1 MKMNNSQI
9 MKLASLVMAIAI
21 IGTGCTQTGQE
32 AGLQAAVISTTETD
46 AETETETDTET
57 DTETETVAEYQTFFE
72 EGVVHAIDV
81 TITEDDW
88 ADILANPE
96 DEIYHEAKVTI
107 DGVEADGVGFRT
119 KGNSSL
125 KSVASSESDRFSFK
139 VKLDEYVEDQT
150 LLGLDE
156 FVLNNM
162 FSDASYMRE
171 YLSYKIMGEAG
182 LDVPLSSFVEVSING
197 ELYGLYLMVEAI
209 EDSYLNRA
217 FGENEGNLYKQE
229 VGSSLVYETDQT
241 YKNSEQKNGDDE
253 SKSDLANFIKIL
265 NDMPDG
271 EKGDIESVL
280 NVDSALKYI
289 AANTILEN
297 YDSYSGPLAQN
308 YYLYNESGKF
318 NVIPWD
324 FNMAFGG
331 FQGGAL
337 STIDIDEPVSGPS
350 LDKVPLIQ
358 NLLEV
363 EDYKARYYEIIE
375 DYLAI
380 LEDFEAEV
388 SEIASLIRPSVEA
401 DPTKFTT
408 VEQFDLVTTYQEDGP
423 IEANE
428 EGGFMGMD
436 KGVGEGVGEGVDS
449 DASTSA
455 SENATLPNGEMPNG
469 EMPNGEMPNGER
481 PNGDWTKG
489 MRPEGVPPENGP
501 GNGGMRGGMSLTGSS
516 TSLINIMRARIAN
529 LQEQLGN

>member
-1 MKMNNSQI
+1 MKMKNSHI
-9 MKLASLVMAIAI
+9 IKLASLVMAIAI

-46 AETETETDTET
+46 DTNKDDTDTDTEVMA
-57 DTETETVAEYQTFFE
+57 DYQTFFE

-96 DEIYHEAKVTI
+96 DETYHEAKVTI
-107 DGVEADGVGFRT
+107 DGVVADTVGLRT

-139 VKLDEYVEDQT
+139 IKLDEYVEDQT

-182 LDVPLSSFVEVSING
+182 LAVPLSSFVEVSING
-197 ELYGLYLMVEAI
+197 ERFGLYLMVEAI

-229 VGSSLVYETDQT
+229 QGSTLIYETDEA
-241 YKNSEQKNGDDE
+241 YKSSEQKNGDDE
-253 SKSDLANFIKIL
+253 TKTDLANFIKIL
-265 NDMPDG
+265 NEMPDG
-271 EKGDIESVL
+271 EKGEIESVL

-289 AANTILEN
+289 AANTVLEN
-297 YDSYSGPLAQN
+297 YDSYNGSFAQN
-308 YYLYNESGKF
+308 YYLYNQSGQF

-337 STIDIDEPVSGPS
+337 STIDIDTPISGTS
-350 LDKVPLIQ
+350 LEKVPLIQ

-363 EDYKARYYEIIE
+363 EAYKTRYYEIIE
-375 DYLAI
+375 DYLTI

-388 SEIASLIRPSVEA
+388 SALKSLIRPSVEA
-401 DPTKFTT
+401 DPTKFATI
-408 VEQFDLVTTYQEDGP
+408 EQFDLVTTYQEDGP
-423 IEANE
+423 VEANA

-436 KGVGEGVGEGVDS
+436 KGMGISENSDS

-455 SENATLPNGEMPNG
+455 TENVALPSGERPMPNG
-469 EMPNGEMPNGER
+469 EMPKGEIPKGEI
-481 PNGDWTKG
+481 PSG
-489 MRPEGVPPENGP
+489 MRPEGAPPENGP
-501 GNGGMRGGMSLTGSS
+501 GNGGMRGGMSLEGSS

-529 LQEQLGN
+529 LQEQLAN

>member
-1 MKMNNSQI
+1 MKMKNSHI
-9 MKLASLVMAIAI
+9 IKLASLVMAIAI
-21 IGTGCTQTGQE
+21 IGTGCTQTGQK
-32 AGLQAAVISTTETD
+32 ADLQAAVISTTETGTDNGTDTGAD
-46 AETETETDTET
+46 AETDTEA
-57 DTETETVAEYQTFFE
+57 DYQTFFE

-107 DGVEADGVGFRT
+107 DGVVADTVGLRT

-125 KSVASSESDRFSFK
+125 KSVASSDSDRFSFK
-139 VKLDEYVEDQT
+139 IKLDEYVEDQT

-182 LDVPLSSFVEVSING
+182 LAVPLSSFVEVSING
-197 ELYGLYLMVEAI
+197 ERYGLYLMVEAI

-229 VGSSLVYETDQT
+229 QGSTLIYETDEA
-241 YKNSEQKNGDDE
+241 YKSSEQKNGDDE
-253 SKSDLANFIKIL
+253 SKTDLANFIKIL
-265 NDMPDG
+265 NEMPDG
-271 EKGDIESVL
+271 EKGEIESVL

-289 AANTILEN
+289 AANTVLEN
-297 YDSYSGPLAQN
+297 YDSYNGSFAQN
-308 YYLYNESGKF
+308 YYLYNQSGQF

-337 STIDIDEPVSGPS
+337 STIDIDTPISGTS

-363 EDYKARYYEIIE
+363 EDYKTRYYEFIE
-375 DYLAI
+375 DYLTI
-380 LEDFEAEV
+380 LEDFETEV
-388 SEIASLIRPSVEA
+388 SEIKTLIRPSVEA
-401 DPTKFTT
+401 DPSKFATI
-408 VEQFDLVTTYQEDGP
+408 EQFDLVTTYQEDGP
-423 IEANE
+423 VEANA

-436 KGVGEGVGEGVDS
+436 KDMGISENSDS

-455 SENATLPNGEMPNG
+455 SENVALPSGERPMPNG
-469 EMPNGEMPNGER
+469 EMPNGEIPS
-481 PNGDWTKG
+481 G
-489 MRPEGVPPENGP
+489 MRPEGAPPENGL
-501 GNGGMRGGMSLTGSS
+501 GNGGMRGGMSLEGSS

-529 LQEQLGN
+529 LKEQLAN

>member
-1 MKMNNSQI
+1 MKMKNKHI
-9 MKLASLVMAIAI
+9 VKLASLVMAIAI
-21 IGTGCTQTGQE
+21 IGTGCTQTGQK
-32 AGLQAAVISTTETD
+32 ADLQAAVISTTETD
-46 AETETETDTET
+46 DTEA
-57 DTETETVAEYQTFFE
+57 VADYQTFFE

-107 DGVEADGVGFRT
+107 DGVVADTVGIRT

-125 KSVASSESDRFSFK
+125 KSVASSDSDRFSFK
-139 VKLDEYVEDQT
+139 IKLDEYVEDQT

-182 LDVPLSSFVEVSING
+182 LAVPLSSFVEVSING
-197 ELYGLYLMVEAI
+197 ERYGLYLMVEAI

-229 VGSSLVYETDQT
+229 QGSTLIYETDEA
-241 YKNSEQKNGDDE
+241 YKSSEQKNGDDE
-253 SKSDLANFIKIL
+253 SKTDLANFIKIL
-265 NDMPDG
+265 NEMPDG
-271 EKGDIESVL
+271 EKGEIESVL

-289 AANTILEN
+289 AANTVLEN
-297 YDSYSGPLAQN
+297 YDSYNGSFAQN
-308 YYLYNESGKF
+308 YYLYNQSGQF

-337 STIDIDEPVSGPS
+337 STIDIDTPISGTS

-363 EDYKARYYEIIE
+363 EAYKTRYYEIIE
-375 DYLAI
+375 DYLTI

-388 SEIASLIRPSVEA
+388 SALKSLIRPSVEA
-401 DPTKFTT
+401 DPTKFATI
-408 VEQFDLVTTYQEDGP
+408 EQFDLVTTYQEDGP
-423 IEANE
+423 VEANE

-436 KGVGEGVGEGVDS
+436 KGMGI
-449 DASTSA
+449 
-455 SENATLPNGEMPNG
+455 SENTLPSGERPMPNG
-469 EMPNGEMPNGER
+469 EMPNGDIPS
-481 PNGDWTKG
+481 G
-489 MRPEGVPPENGP
+489 MRPEGALPENGP
-501 GNGGMRGGMSLTGSS
+501 GNGGMRGGMSLEGSS
-516 TSLINIMRARIAN
+516 TSLINIMRARIAS
-529 LQEQLGN
+529 LQEQLAN

>member
-1 MKMNNSQI
+1 MKMKNNQI
-9 MKLASLVMAIAI
+9 VKLVSLVMAIAI
-21 IGTGCTQTGQE
+21 IGTGCTQNGQV
-32 AGLQAAVISTTETD
+32 ADLQAAVISTTET
-46 AETETETDTET
+46 ETDIDTDIDT
-57 DTETETVAEYQTFFE
+57 DTDTDIVAAYQTFFE
-72 EGVVHAIDV
+72 EGVVHAIDI

-96 DEIYHEAKVTI
+96 DEIYHEANVTI
-107 DGVEADGVGFRT
+107 DGVVADHVGLRT

-125 KSVASSESDRFSFK
+125 KSVASSDSDRFSFK
-139 VKLDEYVEDQT
+139 IKLDEYVEDQT

-182 LDVPLSSFVEVSING
+182 LAVPLSSFVEVSING

-209 EDSYLNRA
+209 EDSYLNRT

-253 SKSDLANFIKIL
+253 SKSDLASFIKIL
-265 NDMPDG
+265 NEMPDG

-308 YYLYNESGKF
+308 YYLYNESGRF
-318 NVIPWD
+318 TVIPWD

-363 EDYKARYYEIIE
+363 EDYKVRYYEIIE

-408 VEQFDLVTTYQEDGP
+408 IEQFDLVTTYQEDGP

-428 EGGFMGMD
+428 EGGFGMR
-436 KGVGEGVGEGVDS
+436 VPEGG
-449 DASTSA
+449 
-455 SENATLPNGEMPNG
+455 MPAG
-469 EMPNGEMPNGER
+469 GMPNGER
-481 PNGDWTKG
+481 PSGDWAKG
-489 MRPEGVPPENGP
+489 MRPEGAPTENGAIPP
-501 GNGGMRGGMSLTGSS
+501 GNGDMRGGMSLTGSS
-516 TSLINIMRARIAN
+516 TSLINIMRARIAS
-529 LQEQLGN
+529 LQEQLAN

>member
-1 MKMNNSQI
+1 MKMKNNHI
-9 MKLASLVMAIAI
+9 MKLVSLVMAIAI

-32 AGLQAAVISTTETD
+32 TDLQAAAISTTETD
-46 AETETETDTET
+46 VNTSTDTHT
-57 DTETETVAEYQTFFE
+57 DIVADYQTFFE

-81 TITEDDW
+81 IITEDDW

-107 DGVEADGVGFRT
+107 DGVVADNVGLRT

-125 KSVASSESDRFSFK
+125 KSVASSDSDRFSFK
-139 VKLDEYVEDQT
+139 IKLDEYEEDQT

-182 LDVPLSSFVEVSING
+182 LAVPLSSFVEVSING

-229 VGSSLVYETDQT
+229 QGSTLVYETGGA
-241 YKNSEQKNGDDE
+241 YKSSEQKNGDDE
-253 SKSDLANFIKIL
+253 SKNDLANFIKIL
-265 NDMPDG
+265 NEMPDG

-289 AANTILEN
+289 AANTVLEN
-297 YDSYSGPLAQN
+297 YDSYNGSFAQN
-308 YYLYNESGKF
+308 YYLYNQSGQF

-324 FNMAFGG
+324 LNMAFGG

-337 STIDIDEPVSGPS
+337 STIDIDTPISGTT
-350 LDKVPLIQ
+350 LEKVPLIQ

-363 EDYKARYYEIIE
+363 EDYKVRYYEIIE
-375 DYLAI
+375 AYLAI
-380 LEDFEAEV
+380 LEDFETEV
-388 SEIASLIRPSVEA
+388 SALKTLIRPSVEA
-401 DPTKFTT
+401 DPTKFATI
-408 VEQFDLVTTYQEDGP
+408 EQFDLVTTYQEDGP
-423 IEANE
+423 VEANA
-428 EGGFMGMD
+428 EGGFGMRGAGIPD
-436 KGVGEGVGEGVDS
+436 GEIPTGGMPTG
-449 DASTSA
+449 
-455 SENATLPNGEMPNG
+455 GMPNG
-469 EMPNGEMPNGER
+469 DWPMSEGQNGER
-481 PNGDWTKG
+481 PNGE
-489 MRPEGVPPENGP
+489 RPEFF
-501 GNGGMRGGMSLTGSS
+501 NGGMRGGMSLTGSS

-529 LQEQLGN
+529 LQEQLAN

>member
-1 MKMNNSQI
+1 MKMNSSHI
-9 MKLASLVMAIAI
+9 MKLVSLVMAIAI
-21 IGTGCTQTGQE
+21 IGTGCTQTGQK
-32 AGLQAAVISTTETD
+32 ADLQAAVISTTETD
-46 AETETETDTET
+46 VTDTDTEA
-57 DTETETVAEYQTFFE
+57 VADYQTFFE

-107 DGVEADGVGFRT
+107 DGVVADTVGLRT

-139 VKLDEYVEDQT
+139 IKLDEYVEDQT

-182 LDVPLSSFVEVSING
+182 LAVPLSSFVEVSING

-209 EDSYLNRA
+209 EDSYLNRT

-229 VGSSLVYETDQT
+229 QGSTLIYETDEA
-241 YKNSEQKNGDDE
+241 YKSSEQKNGDDE
-253 SKSDLANFIKIL
+253 TKTDLANFIKIL
-265 NDMPDG
+265 NEMPDG
-271 EKGDIESVL
+271 EKGEIESVL

-289 AANTILEN
+289 AANTVLEN
-297 YDSYSGPLAQN
+297 YDSYNGSFAQN
-308 YYLYNESGKF
+308 YYLYNQSGQF

-337 STIDIDEPVSGPS
+337 STIDIDTPISGTS

-375 DYLAI
+375 DYLTI
-380 LEDFEAEV
+380 LEDFETEV
-388 SEIASLIRPSVEA
+388 SALKTLIRSSVEA
-401 DPTKFTT
+401 DPTKFGTI
-408 VEQFDLVTTYQEDGP
+408 EQFDLVTTYQEDGP
-423 IEANE
+423 VEANE

-436 KGVGEGVGEGVDS
+436 KGVGENSDS
-449 DASTSA
+449 DANTSA
-455 SENATLPNGEMPNG
+455 SENTALPSGERPMPNGEMPKGEMPNG
-469 EMPNGEMPNGER
+469 EIPN
-481 PNGDWTKG
+481 G
-489 MRPEGVPPENGP
+489 MRPAPENGALPP

-529 LQEQLGN
+529 LQEQLAN

>member
-1 MKMNNSQI
+1 MKMKNDHI
-9 MKLASLVMAIAI
+9 MKLVSLVMAIAI
-21 IGTGCTQTGQE
+21 IGTGCTQTEQA
-32 AGLQAAVISTTETD
+32 AGIQAAVISTS
-46 AETETETDTET
+46 ETDTDT
-57 DTETETVAEYQTFFE
+57 DIDSDTDIVADYQTFFE
-72 EGVVHAIDV
+72 EGVVHTIDV

-107 DGVEADGVGFRT
+107 DGVVADNVGLRT

-125 KSVASSESDRFSFK
+125 KSVASSDSDRFSFK
-139 VKLDEYVEDQT
+139 IKLDEYEKDQT

-182 LDVPLSSFVEVSING
+182 LAVPLSSFVEVSING
-197 ELYGLYLMVEAI
+197 EPYGLYLMVEAI

-229 VGSSLVYETDQT
+229 QGSTLVYETDEV
-241 YKNSEQKNGDDE
+241 YKSSEQKNGDDE
-253 SKSDLANFIKIL
+253 SKNDLANFIKIL
-265 NDMPDG
+265 NEMPDG

-289 AANTILEN
+289 AANTVLEN
-297 YDSYSGPLAQN
+297 YDSYNGSFAQN
-308 YYLYNESGKF
+308 YYLYNQSGQF

-337 STIDIDEPVSGPS
+337 STIDIDTPISGTS

-363 EDYKARYYEIIE
+363 EDYKTRYYEIIE

-380 LEDFEAEV
+380 LEDFETEV
-388 SEIASLIRPSVEA
+388 SALKTLIRPSVEV
-401 DPTKFTT
+401 DPTKFSTI
-408 VEQFDLVTTYQEDGP
+408 EQFDLVTTYQEDGP
-423 IEANE
+423 VEANA
-428 EGGFMGMD
+428 EGGFMGVD
-436 KGVGEGVGEGVDS
+436 KGMGENS
-449 DASTSA
+449 DLDANTSA
-455 SENATLPNGEMPNG
+455 SENAVIPS
-469 EMPNGEMPNGER
+469 GEMPNGER
-481 PNGDWTKG
+481 PSGDWVKG
-489 MRPEGVPPENGP
+489 MRPEGAPTE
-501 GNGGMRGGMSLTGSS
+501 NGGMRGGMSLTGSS
-516 TSLINIMRARIAN
+516 TSLLNIMRARIAN
-529 LQEQLGN
+529 LQEQLAN